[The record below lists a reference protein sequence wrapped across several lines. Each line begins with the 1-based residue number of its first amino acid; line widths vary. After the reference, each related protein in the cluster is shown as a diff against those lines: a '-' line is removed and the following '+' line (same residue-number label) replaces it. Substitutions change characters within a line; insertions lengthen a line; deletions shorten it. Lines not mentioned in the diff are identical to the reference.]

1 MAESIQIQLKKG
13 VLEMCVLTLLS
24 RGDSYG
30 YEIFSR
36 LEALI
41 GMGEGTIYPLMR
53 RMQGEGLVS
62 TYLVESAVGAPRK
75 YYTIT
80 AQGRRTL
87 IAQRGEWKEF
97 QSSVENILGE
107 EP

>member
-36 LEALI
+36 LETLI

-62 TYLVESAVGAPRK
+62 TYLMESATGAPRK

-80 AQGRRTL
+80 EQGRRIL
-87 IAQRGEWKEF
+87 ASQRAEWRDF
-97 QSSVENILGE
+97 QNSVENILGG

>member
-53 RMQGEGLVS
+53 RMQTEGLVS
-62 TYLVESAVGAPRK
+62 TYLVESAAGAPRK

-80 AQGRRTL
+80 AQGRSTL
-87 IAQRGEWKEF
+87 VAQRGEWKDF
-97 QSSVENILGE
+97 RTSVENILVDDA
-107 EP
+107 

>member
-1 MAESIQIQLKKG
+1 MPESIQIQLKKG

-53 RMQGEGLVS
+53 RMQNDGLVS
-62 TYLVESAVGAPRK
+62 TYLQESGSGPPRK
-75 YYTIT
+75 YYKLTKSGAAALKSQIDEWLT
-80 AQGRRTL
+80 FE
-87 IAQRGEWKEF
+87 IAVRK
-97 QSSVENILGE
+97 ILGE
-107 EP
+107 AT

>member
-1 MAESIQIQLKKG
+1 MADSIQIQLKKG

-30 YEIFSR
+30 YEIFSK

-53 RMQGEGLVS
+53 RMQGEELVS
-62 TYLVESAVGAPRK
+62 TYLVESAGGAPRK
-75 YYTIT
+75 YYSIT
-80 AQGRRTL
+80 DQGRRAL
-87 IAQRGEWKEF
+87 ASQRAEWKDF
-97 QSSVENILGE
+97 QNSVENILE
-107 EP
+107 DKP

>member
-13 VLEMCVLTLLS
+13 VLEMCVLTLLA

-30 YEIFSR
+30 YEIFSK
-36 LEALI
+36 LEAMI

-62 TYLVESAVGAPRK
+62 TYLMESAAGAPRK
-75 YYTIT
+75 YYSIT
-80 AQGRRTL
+80 AEGRRALTS
-87 IAQRGEWKEF
+87 QRAEWKDF
-97 QSSVENILGE
+97 QTSVENILE
-107 EP
+107 EKP

>member
-1 MAESIQIQLKKG
+1 LAESIQIQLKKG

-36 LEALI
+36 LETLI

-62 TYLVESAVGAPRK
+62 TYLMESATGAPRK

-80 AQGRRTL
+80 EQGHRIL
-87 IAQRGEWKEF
+87 SSQREEWRDF
-97 QSSVENILGE
+97 QNSVENILGG